1 MFQTMNE
8 NQLKLFHKKVKKID
22 TFNSFNTISK
32 TKIRKNIE
40 EIENLTFK
48 NFSSKT
54 KNSIINFLNEENEQK
69 FSGLKTRAELI
80 EKMSKDY
87 EKKSLNQL
95 KFFINN
101 VSSKYNT
108 LQDKPLINWKENQTF
123 YFNLK
128 KNYTPKID
136 EKNNLFYELEREKK
150 KGEFL
155 LNSDKKYSAKKIA
168 KIYCLEEYIED
179 ENEEYISLFLTF
191 TNPSEFHYYTLKNKK
206 EIDIEAIENEK
217 YNSKKFVKNPQYN
230 DNFGTFE
237 NSIILGIENQKEINR
252 YFYKDLKKRIERAKL
267 NANMYHFTIF
277 EPHKSLQPHSHK
289 MLILPRSCINLA
301 HESFNLTKKYFNLKQ
316 VKIEEIKEARAST
329 YITKYLL
336 KTLNLDENNLIDFK
350 DLDLEN
356 IENYEKIEVKR
367 DYIIEKQNE
376 NFIKDNFFNLY
387 RRYFG
392 ASNRIFTTSNFKTT
406 TQKKIDI
413 IYKFLKENY
422 PEFLKSLKENKKSLY
437 YQLEKLEEEKIFTFE
452 FKNNENFSFNLEL
465 LKTEYKKY
473 FIEEKRKLI
482 SIIKKE
488 RNKIKETYNIVLNSQ
503 KKRRKEKI
511 KDFFKLYREHK
522 RSATYSLE
530 YREER
535 AELFEILNNKE
546 NFKLSKIRNI
556 LKKINKENQIEYSK
570 NEMRTLLLQKL
581 TKEYKIN
588 FNNDNRYSAKQ
599 IKKYFLNNCLYKAKN
614 KIIEEIEEDKNILN
628 DIHNFKYSNFE
639 FTEIE
644 INKLIKENI
653 LKTKYIY
660 IKENKIIESASFNE
674 TFNINTKEA
683 INKKTIYKSDM
694 YEDNKINFVNIE
706 LDLIAELDL

>member
-1 MFQTMNE
+1 MFEAMNK
-8 NQLKLFHKKVKKID
+8 NQLEVFHKRIKKID
-22 TFNSFNTISK
+22 SLSSFATISK
-32 TKIRKNIE
+32 SNIRKNIE

-48 NFSSKT
+48 NFSNKT
-54 KNSIINFLNEENEQK
+54 KNSIINLLNEENEQK
-69 FSGLKTRAELI
+69 FQGLKTRAELI

-87 EKKSLNQL
+87 EKKSIKQL

-108 LQDKPLINWKENQTF
+108 LQDKPLINWKNNSTF

-128 KNYTPKID
+128 KNYSAKFD
-136 EKNNLFYELEREKK
+136 EENNLFFELENEKR

-179 ENEEYISLFLTF
+179 ENEEYVSLFLTF
-191 TNPSEFHYYTLKNKK
+191 TNPSEFHYYTLKNKN
-206 EIDIEAIENEK
+206 EIDIEAIENEEF
-217 YNSKKFVKNPQYN
+217 NSKKFIKNPQYN

-237 NSIILGIENQKEINR
+237 NSIILGIENQKKINR
-252 YFYKDLKKRIERAKL
+252 YFYNDLKKRIERANL

-289 MLILPRSCINLA
+289 MLILPRNCINLA
-301 HESFNLTKKYFNLKQ
+301 NESFNLTKRYFNLKQ

-336 KTLNLDENNLIDFK
+336 KTLNLEENNLIDFK
-350 DLDLEN
+350 DLDLKN
-356 IENYEKIEVKR
+356 IESYEITEAKR

-376 NFIKDNFFNLY
+376 TFTKDNFFNLY

-413 IYKFLKENY
+413 MYKFLKENY
-422 PEFLKSLKENKKSLY
+422 PDFLQSLKDNKKSLY

-452 FKNNENFSFNLEL
+452 LKNNESFSFNIEL
-465 LKTEYKKY
+465 LKAEYKNF

-488 RNKIKETYNIVLNSQ
+488 RNKIKETYNIVSNAQ
-503 KKRRKEKI
+503 KKRKKENRKE
-511 KDFFKLYREHK
+511 FFKVYREHK
-522 RSATYSLE
+522 KSCVYTLE

-546 NFKLSKIRNI
+546 DFKFSKVRKI
-556 LKKINKENQIEYSK
+556 LKKINKDNLIEYSK
-570 NEMRTLLLQKL
+570 NEMRILLLQKL
-581 TKEYKIN
+581 NKEYKIN
-588 FNNDNRYSAKQ
+588 FNNDKRYSAKQ
-599 IKKYFLNNCLYKAKN
+599 IKKYFLNYCSYKAKD
-614 KIIEEIEEDKNILN
+614 KIIKEIEKDKIILS
-628 DIHNFKYSNFE
+628 DIKNFE
-639 FTEIE
+639 NFNYELTEE
-644 INKLIKENI
+644 ELNKLIKENI
-653 LKTKYIY
+653 SKTKYIY
-660 IKENKIIESASFNE
+660 IKEHKTIENASFNK
-674 TFNINTKEA
+674 TFD
-683 INKKTIYKSDM
+683 INKKEATDKNIIYKSDM
-694 YEDNKINFVNIE
+694 YQDNKINFLDIE
-706 LDLIAELDL
+706 LDLISELEL